1 MLTIGKLSEQ
11 TSVKIETIRY
21 YEKIG
26 MMPDPPRKASG
37 HRTYTRELVDRLRFI
52 RRGRELGFSL
62 NDIRGLLG
70 VEDNSPTCAE
80 VHELTKT
87 HLDTIRSK
95 ITDLRKL
102 EKTLTLIAD
111 KCERGQT
118 PDCPIIDALA
128 RQPT

>member
-26 MMPDPPRKASG
+26 IMPDPPRKASG
-37 HRTYTRELVDRLRFI
+37 HRTYTADLVDRLRFI
-52 RRGRELGFSL
+52 RRGRELGFTL
-62 NDIRGLLG
+62 NDIRDLLG
-70 VEDNSPTCAE
+70 VEDNPPTCAE
-80 VHELTKT
+80 VHDLTKI
-87 HLDTIRSK
+87 HLNTIREK

-118 PDCPIIDALA
+118 PDCPVVDALA
-128 RQPT
+128 HKVA